1 METPSKRVRVGIGR
15 SDENRNIS
23 DGQGKRRRHSIAG
36 VGTICSLHT
45 ATERSMYLKS
55 MQYGVREP
63 SHAVRYIRE
72 VAALERNGLGKPRYK
87 LELLF

>member
-1 METPSKRVRVGIGR
+1 
-15 SDENRNIS
+15 
-23 DGQGKRRRHSIAG
+23 
-36 VGTICSLHT
+36 
-45 ATERSMYLKS
+45 MYLKS
-55 MQYGVREP
+55 MQYGVSEP